1 MLTGLD
7 LHGVSEGSL
16 QLNLRLPGFAPTPPT
31 YLTITPD
38 CQINPFL
45 PNLLL
50 GYDDLCR
57 NRNSDQDTVKLCYC
71 IKGNEG

>member
-1 MLTGLD
+1 MLTDLG

-45 PNLLL
+45 PNLFLVMVFCCSNNSP
-50 GYDDLCR
+50 DDDRYKFL
-57 NRNSDQDTVKLCYC
+57 
-71 IKGNEG
+71 

>member
-1 MLTGLD
+1 MLTDLG

-45 PNLLL
+45 PNFLFVHAVFDAVIETLTKTPL
-50 GYDDLCR
+50 FPGYR
-57 NRNSDQDTVKLCYC
+57 EN
-71 IKGNEG
+71 